1 MAPKKQKLAP
11 KACFAGLKI
20 VVIAAEPMQRQIWS
34 ASIQNITFLRRDEV
48 ARLEGKSYDYV
59 VSRLDAE
66 AWGAAVRAAAG
77 AAKVVGERWL
87 TGSLRTGALE
97 AWEPHAWGRAATAAA
112 APDRAGATLPLR
124 AVAVRVD
131 GAGWAPRVAALAV
144 EHAAHVVLLRSAAP
158 LRCGD
163 LLPAPWLVV
172 ASTATSA
179 VLSRCAASRS
189 GVDQHPGLC
198 AWRCRAGDVFAVA
211 DVGAADLGLWAS
223 RQRSDGDM
231 VAVLAGRGGGE
242 GLGACFR
249 DAYRLLRPG
258 AAPPAAGAC
267 DSLRYGA
274 GVAGDAAAAWA
285 DDAVWVSTYGGA
297 THRLDDCCVA
307 RAGGGYAHVL
317 SLLPRRRELLGDG
330 VDDDV
335 PAASRCVVYRG
346 GCPDTLTA
354 EATLRVFP
362 SAARA
367 GANARILDAL
377 KKVGALEAAR
387 DGGDRGRAGVNPRVL
402 YFERA
407 YAMCLSWPKAFRKH
421 ECVEDFV
428 RASPF
433 LSEDGRA
440 IKIMEEALEAPMSWD
455 ACAAWSLEKG
465 LADAVANDRD
475 AFTTATCPDEL
486 IATHRMAKVFGISI
500 GAGVD
505 DAARATG
512 AKFRGAVEVV
522 QALRRR
528 GVARPEPADAAAAA
542 AADPAFAARLSGGA
556 RAGLARHDDFFGAPL
571 EEPEFADVVAAVKF
585 ALEDQAAHWRARL
598 GADAVDG
605 HAWVVERVGGARRR
619 LGGEAGHD
627 CDLLITHPAICS
639 YARIREV
646 LDRLKSTLAARG
658 RLEGSREGGLEGDR
672 FGDGMRGL
680 PRAAALEE
688 HVGSVLS
695 DNEPEDL
702 ARVPVFRQ
710 IRNEIAGRG
719 SGWQH
724 WDHLARHF
732 GVFRG
737 TSGRWRRVDLIVSA
751 HLEWPFALLSWTG
764 GKVYNRLLRLHANKM
779 DASLSAHC
787 LMTVPKDGT
796 DAKLIPLETHPGTPW
811 PRTEEDVLRLLGV
824 PWLPPHLR
832 DV

>member
-97 AWEPHAWGRAATAAA
+97 AWEPHAWGRAAAAA

-131 GAGWAPRVAALAV
+131 GPGWAPRVAALVA

-189 GVDQHPGLC
+189 GVDQHAGLC

-242 GLGACFR
+242 GLGARFR

-354 EATLRVFP
+354 EAALRVFP
-362 SAARA
+362 SAARG

-377 KKVGALEAAR
+377 RKVGALEAAR

-421 ECVEDFV
+421 ECVEEFV

-585 ALEDQAAHWRARL
+585 ALEAQAAHWRARL

-605 HAWVVERVGGARRR
+605 RAWVVERVGGARRR

-646 LDRLKSTLAARG
+646 LDRLKRTLAARG

-672 FGDGMRGL
+672 FGDGTRGL

-695 DNEPEDL
+695 DNAPEDL

-710 IRNEIAGRG
+710 IRDEIAGRG

-737 TSGRWRRVDLIVSA
+737 TSGRWRRVDLIVAA

-787 LMTVPKDGT
+787 LMTVPKDGS

>member
-131 GAGWAPRVAALAV
+131 GAGWAPRVAALVA

-242 GLGACFR
+242 GLGARFR

-346 GCPDTLTA
+346 GCPDLC
-354 EATLRVFP
+354 
-362 SAARA
+362 
-367 GANARILDAL
+367 ANQPVSWD
-377 KKVGALEAAR
+377 VGAKLQ
-387 DGGDRGRAGVNPRVL
+387 N
-402 YFERA
+402 
-407 YAMCLSWPKAFRKH
+407 S
-421 ECVEDFV
+421 
-428 RASPF
+428 
-433 LSEDGRA
+433 
-440 IKIMEEALEAPMSWD
+440 
-455 ACAAWSLEKG
+455 
-465 LADAVANDRD
+465 
-475 AFTTATCPDEL
+475 
-486 IATHRMAKVFGISI
+486 
-500 GAGVD
+500 
-505 DAARATG
+505 
-512 AKFRGAVEVV
+512 
-522 QALRRR
+522 
-528 GVARPEPADAAAAA
+528 
-542 AADPAFAARLSGGA
+542 
-556 RAGLARHDDFFGAPL
+556 LARSN
-571 EEPEFADVVAAVKF
+571 
-585 ALEDQAAHWRARL
+585 R
-598 GADAVDG
+598 
-605 HAWVVERVGGARRR
+605 
-619 LGGEAGHD
+619 
-627 CDLLITHPAICS
+627 S
-639 YARIREV
+639 
-646 LDRLKSTLAARG
+646 
-658 RLEGSREGGLEGDR
+658 R
-672 FGDGMRGL
+672 FG
-680 PRAAALEE
+680 
-688 HVGSVLS
+688 
-695 DNEPEDL
+695 
-702 ARVPVFRQ
+702 
-710 IRNEIAGRG
+710 
-719 SGWQH
+719 
-724 WDHLARHF
+724 
-732 GVFRG
+732 
-737 TSGRWRRVDLIVSA
+737 
-751 HLEWPFALLSWTG
+751 
-764 GKVYNRLLRLHANKM
+764 
-779 DASLSAHC
+779 
-787 LMTVPKDGT
+787 
-796 DAKLIPLETHPGTPW
+796 
-811 PRTEEDVLRLLGV
+811 
-824 PWLPPHLR
+824 
-832 DV
+832 